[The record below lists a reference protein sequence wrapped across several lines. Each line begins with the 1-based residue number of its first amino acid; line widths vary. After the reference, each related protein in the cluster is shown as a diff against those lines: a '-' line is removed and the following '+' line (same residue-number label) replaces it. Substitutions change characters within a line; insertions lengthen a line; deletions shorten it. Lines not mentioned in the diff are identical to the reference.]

1 MCKSGI
7 ALKQISLVDLFYV
20 IDVGASVPCLEY
32 EQE

>member
-7 ALKQISLVDLFYV
+7 ALKQISLVDVSYV
-20 IDVGASVPCLEY
+20 IDLGASAPCLEY